1 YYLNVKNDIF
11 LNFFL
16 ISFVR
21 YQNNAYLCNVIKEMI
36 TAVNLLHRESKK
48 RNLIGI
54 HYETRN
60 FI

>member
-1 YYLNVKNDIF
+1 MIW
-11 LNFFL
+11 
-16 ISFVR
+16 FVR
-21 YQNNAYLCNVIKEMI
+21 YQDNAYLCNVIKEMI

-48 RNLIGI
+48 KNLIGI